1 MRKWF
6 KYALGFLLVC
16 LIVAFL
22 GRERMTTM
30 YPSSEEP
37 EKPEKLLPPYGNVL
51 YTEGGDDVS
60 PAPGGIG
67 NDCPMGN
74 TTRIA

>member
-16 LIVAFL
+16 LIIAFL

-30 YPSSEEP
+30 YPPTEQP
-37 EKPEKLLPPYGNVL
+37 EKPETLLPPYGNVL

-60 PAPGGIG
+60 PEPGQIG
-67 NDCPMGN
+67 NDLPMGN
-74 TTRIA
+74 TTRMA